1 MKNILRGIYRIFETI
16 FYDEFYMNFL
26 LRFFFLLSFF
36 FLFVAFQI
44 ELFCPLNAIFYTC
57 IGLMV

>member
-1 MKNILRGIYRIFETI
+1 MKNISRGIYRIFETI

-36 FLFVAFQI
+36 S
-44 ELFCPLNAIFYTC
+44 FCCFSDRIILSS
-57 IGLMV
+57 